1 VRERAEGEPQ
11 AVLILSTLGAPQRR
25 GLRQRKGQAIT
36 SASPTPVPTSRATVV
51 RAEPFPDE
59 SAAAAWLADLRS
71 DEAVRED
78 ELGRALRLLNRA
90 LHAHRVSK
98 GDGHARDVSVEQA
111 LVTRLGY
118 GSGEEAVEGRYAE
131 AWELTADD
139 GPRVKR
145 SMEAPDERFAAIIG
159 ARETVLACEELV
171 LRARADIDAGR
182 AREAALQARVALEAV
197 LAEDDDLTG
206 DRRGALE
213 ADRKAIG
220 DAANAA
226 LAGDLSAELE
236 LALQASVARM
246 ESALTARRLST
257 SSRR

>member
-1 VRERAEGEPQ
+1 VRDRPDGEPQ
-11 AVLILSTLGAPQRR
+11 AVLILSTLGAPERR
-25 GLRQRKGQAIT
+25 GLRRRKGQSVT
-36 SASPTPVPTSRATVV
+36 EASTTLVPTSRATVV
-51 RAEPFPDE
+51 RAQPFAD
-59 SAAAAWLADLRS
+59 AATAAAWLAGLRS
-71 DEAVRED
+71 DADAREE
-78 ELGRALRLLNRA
+78 ELSRALSVLNHA

-98 GDGHARDVSVEQA
+98 GDGHARDVSVGQA

-118 GSGEEAVEGRYAE
+118 GTGEEAVEGRYAE
-131 AWELTADD
+131 AWELASDD

-145 SMEAPDERFAAIIG
+145 SMEAPDERFAAVLG

-171 LRARADIDAGR
+171 LRARVDLDAGR
-182 AREAALQARVALEAV
+182 TREAALQARVALEAL

-206 DRRGALE
+206 DRRGPLE

-226 LAGDLSAELE
+226 LSGELSGELE
-236 LALQASVARM
+236 LELQASVTRM
-246 ESALTARRLST
+246 EAALTARRLST